1 MKSVNTPAL
10 HFTMAL
16 SEDMVQLNPLVFL
29 TIFHTK
35 IAIWR
40 EKNIFRHETDA
51 SLVCGL
57 A

>member
-40 EKNIFRHETDA
+40 EKNHFPT
-51 SLVCGL
+51 
-57 A
+57 